1 MHKIF
6 YNLCPTYMKE
16 TFVPLSEVHQHNTR
30 SRGYNFSVPLCRS
43 VDNTTFYH
51 TGIKDWN
58 SLPQWLKE
66 QKKPK
71 RFKQSLKK
79 FLIEQCRETEQNDVL
94 FY

>member
-6 YNLCPTYMKE
+6 YNLCPAFMKE
-16 TFVPLSEVHQHNTR
+16 NFVPLSEVHQHNTR
-30 SRGYNFSVPLCRS
+30 SRGYNFSVPVCLS

-66 QKKPK
+66 KEKPQ

-79 FLIEQCRETEQNDVL
+79 FLIEQNDVL